1 MTRNEGDAGTSVFTF
16 AVTTTQLPA
25 LGAPAQS
32 VSFATVNS
40 TATAGSDY
48 SGTSGQITFSST
60 SPALQQVNVTVN
72 GDTTFEP
79 NEVFIVRLSNPVNA
93 QIIEPDGIGTIF
105 NDDVEPNFSV
115 NSISMNEGNSGTTA
129 FTFTFTRS
137 GNPTSFSSVLT
148 YATANGTATAP
159 GDYAAV
165 TGGVTF
171 APNETSKSV
180 TVSVVGD
187 TVVEPNET
195 FTMNITSITNGVIAA
210 AAGTGTIINDDGA
223 AVVVEGD
230 VVDAAGNPSGGD
242 GVLAN
247 DVSVLRLFVL
257 GLQVPV
263 TTPNQFQ
270 RADINGNCGDGAVNA
285 GDVTVVRLMVLG
297 IVTPVPACGPTAPLI
312 ARPSER
318 SSSQFFGLERS
329 PVFSVLVEPRLERP
343 L

>member
-1 MTRNEGDAGTSVFTF
+1 M
-16 AVTTTQLPA
+16 PA

-32 VSFATVNS
+32 VNFATVNG

-48 SGTSGQITFSST
+48 ASKSGQIIFSST
-60 SPALQQVNVTVN
+60 SPSLQQVNVTIN
-72 GDTTFEP
+72 GDITFEP
-79 NEVFIVRLSNPVNA
+79 NEVFIVRLSDPINA
-93 QIIEPDGIGTIF
+93 QVIESDGIGTIF

-115 NSISMNEGNSGTTA
+115 NSISANEGNVGTTP

-137 GNPTSFSSVLT
+137 GNPTSFTSVLT
-148 YATANGTATAP
+148 YATANGTAAAP

-165 TGGVTF
+165 TGSVTF

-180 TVSVVGD
+180 TVAVVGD

-195 FTMNITSITNGVIAA
+195 FTMNITGITNGVIAA
-210 AAGTGTIINDDGA
+210 AAGTGTIVNDDGA
-223 AVVVEGD
+223 TAVFEGD
-230 VVDAAGNPSGGD
+230 VVDAAGGPAGGD

-263 TTPNQFQ
+263 TTTNQFQ
-270 RADINGNCGDGAVNA
+270 RADINGNCGDGAINA

-297 IVTPVPACGPTAPLI
+297 IVTPVPACGPTAPVVAGAEL
-312 ARPSER
+312 R
-318 SSSQFFGLERS
+318 SSQFFGLLLPSMLPDVPASRSERS
-329 PVFSVLVEPRLERP
+329 RRQT
-343 L
+343 